1 MKLHENKQL
10 FADAVRATAEMM
22 GIAPEF
28 VEKDYWICQILQR
41 LPRHTDSNRIIWK
54 GGTSLSKAY
63 SLVKR
68 FSSDVD
74 FAVISEGLTQS
85 QLKQLIA
92 RIGKD
97 TTSDLVEKEI
107 EGGTNKKGRYRK
119 TYHEYDSVIAQR
131 NARYNFLG
139 NHVVVEINTYGN
151 PFPHAEMPITTFI
164 ADMMRQRGLDKIISD
179 MDMETFVLNVLDK
192 RRTLC
197 EKVASLLR
205 FSFDDVPI
213 KGLSARIRHFYD
225 LYFLTQD
232 EECKAYLQTD
242 FAHDLLDLIEHD
254 KREYDRP
261 LLWRD
266 ADLHT
271 SILFTNFDALWKKL
285 APLYES
291 EVGALSYGDLP
302 SKDAVAVS
310 MKGLLERV
318 ERIIPQYKYDRK

>member
-41 LPRHTDSNRIIWK
+41 LSRHSDSSRIIWK

-74 FAVISEGLTQS
+74 FAVISDGLSQS
-85 QLKQLIA
+85 QLKQLIV
-92 RIGKD
+92 RISKD
-97 TTSDLVEKEI
+97 TTTDFAEKEVD
-107 EGGTNKKGRYRK
+107 GGTIKKGRYRK

-131 NARYNFLG
+131 NSRYNFLG

-151 PFPHAEMPITTFI
+151 PFPHAEKHISTFI
-164 ADMMRQRGLDKIISD
+164 ADMMRQRGLDKVISD

-205 FSFDDVPI
+205 FSFDEDPI

-225 LYFLTQD
+225 LYFLVQD
-232 EECKAYLQTD
+232 QECSMYIHTD
-242 FAHDLLDLIEHD
+242 FANDLRELIEHD

-261 LLWRD
+261 PMWRD
-266 ADLHT
+266 ADLQT
-271 SILFTNFDALWKKL
+271 SILFTDFDALWKKL

-302 SKDAVAVS
+302 SKDAIVGS
-310 MKGLLERV
+310 MKKLLEQVKGIV
-318 ERIIPQYKYDRK
+318 E

>member
-41 LPRHTDSNRIIWK
+41 LSRHSDSNRIIWK

-74 FAVISEGLTQS
+74 FAVISEGLSQN
-85 QLKQLIA
+85 QLKQLLA
-92 RIGKD
+92 RISKE
-97 TTSDLVEKEI
+97 TTSDLTEKEI
-107 EGGTNKKGRYRK
+107 DGGTNKKGRYRK
-119 TYHEYDSVIAQR
+119 TYHEYESVIAQR
-131 NARYNFLG
+131 NSRYNFLG

-151 PFPHAEMPITTFI
+151 PFPHAEKQISTFI
-164 ADMMRQRGLDKIISD
+164 ADMMKQRGLDNVIRD

-205 FSFDDVPI
+205 FSFDEDPT

-225 LYFLTQD
+225 LYFLAQD
-232 EECKAYLQTD
+232 RECQKYLQTE

-254 KREYDRP
+254 KQEYDRP
-261 LLWRD
+261 PLWRE
-266 ADLHT
+266 ADLQT
-271 SILFTNFDALWKKL
+271 SILFTDFDALWKML
-285 APLYES
+285 SPLYES

-302 SKDAVAVS
+302 SKDAIAES
-310 MKGLLERV
+310 MKSILEQV
-318 ERIIPQYKYDRK
+318 EEIVK

>member
-10 FADAVRATAEMM
+10 FADAVRATAEAM

-41 LPRHTDSNRIIWK
+41 LSRHPDAVRIIWK

-74 FAVISEGLTQS
+74 FAVISGELS
-85 QLKQLIA
+85 PNQLKQLIT
-92 RIGKD
+92 RISKD
-97 TTSDLVEKEI
+97 ITTDLTEKEV
-107 EGGTNKKGRYRK
+107 EGGTKKIGRYRK

-151 PFPHAEMPITTFI
+151 PFPHAEKQICTFI
-164 ADMMRQRGLDKIISD
+164 ADMMKQRGLDKMIAE
-179 MDMETFVLNVLDK
+179 MDMEPLALNVLDK
-192 RRTLC
+192 RRTLS

-205 FSFDDVPI
+205 FSFDDDPI

-261 LLWRD
+261 PLWRD
-266 ADLHT
+266 ADLNT
-271 SILFTNFDALWKKL
+271 SILFTDFDALWKKL

-318 ERIIPQYKYDRK
+318 ERIIPQ